1 MALSEDLGREGR
13 MRRRGIRARHEHNPS
28 AAQTVTV
35 TTPRETEEGCHE
47 VSGGMTRRGKVPA
60 ANVSIHTQAP
70 PAHTGQRRS
79 ERPVSRS

>member
-1 MALSEDLGREGR
+1 MALSEDSSGKNR
-13 MRRRGIRARHEHNPS
+13 MYHLRIRARHEHNPS

-47 VSGGMTRRGKVPA
+47 VSGGMTCRGNVPA
-60 ANVSIHTQAP
+60 GNVSIHTQVP

-79 ERPVSRS
+79 ERPVSCS